1 MIAAAWPVDCA
12 RKQRQGWPG
21 WPRGLGGNPLGRC
34 RGTLLHDR
42 SHAGAGPWREG
53 PAMKRV
59 SEQIGLV
66 EPKIGWI
73 LGLGPVSDVYK
84 R

>member
-1 MIAAAWPVDCA
+1 
-12 RKQRQGWPG
+12 
-21 WPRGLGGNPLGRC
+21 
-34 RGTLLHDR
+34 
-42 SHAGAGPWREG
+42 
-53 PAMKRV
+53 MKRV